1 MNNIVIDP
9 VAIGQRLRVLR
20 GNKPLEQVA
29 KDTGISRSALN
40 MYELGER
47 MPRDIKKIILAEYF
61 GKSVE
66 EIFFSDT

>member
-1 MNNIVIDP
+1 MNNIVMDMA
-9 VAIGQRLRVLR
+9 AIGQRLKTLR
-20 GNKPLEQVA
+20 GNKSLEQVA

-61 GKSVE
+61 NKSVE
-66 EIFFSDT
+66 EIFFSNE

>member
-1 MNNIVIDP
+1 MSNTTTNQNAVGRKLK
-9 VAIGQRLRVLR
+9 ALR

-47 MPRDIKKIILAEYF
+47 IPRDMKKIILAEYY

-66 EIFFSDT
+66 EIFFCPE